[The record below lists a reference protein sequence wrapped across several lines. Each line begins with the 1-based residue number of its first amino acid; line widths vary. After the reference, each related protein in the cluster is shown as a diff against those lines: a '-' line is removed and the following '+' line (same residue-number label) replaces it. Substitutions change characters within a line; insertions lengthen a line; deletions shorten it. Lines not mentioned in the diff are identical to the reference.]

1 MFDTVEMLEE
11 AIKDINALILQGVMN
26 WKHATDAIGR
36 IGAVIEDLKKKEEA
50 KTKAYNEALEEA
62 RKNREQAKKE
72 AAERGETIHGGET
85 INIDLTTGKQETI
98 IE

>member
-11 AIKDINALILQGVMN
+11 AIKDINALILQGVTN
-26 WKHATDAIGR
+26 WKHATNAIGR

-50 KTKAYNEALEEA
+50 KNKAYNEALEEA
-62 RKNREQAKKE
+62 RKNREQAKKK
-72 AAERGETIHGGET
+72 AVKSGEEILGGET
-85 INIDLTTGKQETI
+85 INIDLTTGKQTTI